1 LAYKLSIPDRYHKQT
16 LVFKEFPPMKKFA
29 ILFSLISFSVFGQL
43 PFNEDQSSDV
53 KINTFVYGTFVKPAA
68 PTNSLA
74 IIIPGSGA
82 TDRNGNS
89 QMSRNN
95 SYKKLAEGLAENGIA
110 SFRYDKRIISLMK
123 KGALQENKLRFDDF
137 VKDAI
142 DAAQYYIDRGQYSS
156 IYFIGHSQG
165 SLVGMIAAQKVD
177 IQGFVS
183 LCGAGQSIDKTIL
196 SQIDL
201 QMPDLKENATAAFAD
216 LKEKGQVTDY
226 SPSLASI
233 FRPDVQPFMASWMQY
248 NPRREIR
255 KLKIPTLI
263 VGGSK
268 DLQVSTGEAEI
279 LKKAKADAEMLIVE
293 NMNHVLF
300 NIQGDNLENTKS
312 YNETGRKIMPEVVTG
327 IATFIKQ

>member
-1 LAYKLSIPDRYHKQT
+1 
-16 LVFKEFPPMKKFA
+16 MKKFA
-29 ILFSLISFSVFGQL
+29 IIFSLISFSVFGQL
-43 PFNEDQSSDV
+43 PFNENRSSDV
-53 KINTFVYGTFVKPAA
+53 KINTFVYGTFIKPAA
-68 PTNSLA
+68 TTNTLA

-95 SYKKLAEGLAENGIA
+95 SLKKLAEGLAENGIA

-123 KGALQENKLRFDDF
+123 QGALQENKLRFDDF
-137 VKDAI
+137 VEDAI
-142 DAAQYYIDRGQYSS
+142 SAATYYINKGNYSS
-156 IYFIGHSQG
+156 IYFVGHSQG
-165 SLVGMIAAQKVD
+165 ALVGMIAAQKVE

-201 QMPDLKENATAAFAD
+201 QMPDLKENAAASFAT
-216 LKEKGQVTDY
+216 LKEKGRVKDY
-226 SPSLASI
+226 SPALASI

-263 VGGSK
+263 IGGSK
-268 DLQVSTGEAEI
+268 DLQASVGEAEI
-279 LKKAKADAEMLIVE
+279 LKKAKSDAEILIVE
-293 NMNHVLF
+293 DMNHVLF
-300 NIQGDNLENTKS
+300 RIDGDNLENTKS
-312 YNETGRKIMPEVVTG
+312 YNETGRKIIPEVVTG
-327 IATFIKQ
+327 IATFMKQ